1 MRILS
6 ITAQKPS
13 ATGSG
18 VYLTEVVRSLDK
30 LGAEQAIVY
39 GKMPKDVLPET
50 LNCVKKSY
58 SVDFQTSDLPFNIAG
73 MSDVM
78 PYPATRYRDFTDS
91 MLQQF
96 KRAFE
101 MTISWAIQDFKPDL
115 IITHHLYIVS
125 AITSRLAYANN
136 IKCVAL
142 SHGTDI
148 RQMQW
153 HNLDKDNIIEG
164 IKKSTTI
171 LCLHNDQISKIS
183 EIYGIKQSN
192 IHVIGAGYNSEIF
205 NCNTRAEPL
214 RKENT
219 LCFCGKICTAKGVKS
234 LLRACASIEN
244 PPHITLI
251 GGHNNEAELLEIK
264 KLADASFLDV
274 DFTGQIPQTEV
285 AEIYRNTKVFCL
297 PSFFEGLPLVILEAA
312 ACGCYCV
319 ASALPGIPEWIQNN
333 THSAPFDFVKLPAML
348 DVDKP
353 IETDLPDYESRL
365 ATAIKHA
372 LTTQANPS
380 SVAHLT
386 WDDLAK
392 RLLGFVDCTL

>member
-18 VYLTEVVRSLDK
+18 VYLTEVVRSLNK

-50 LNCVKKSY
+50 LACVKKSY
-58 SVDFQTSDLPFNIAG
+58 SVDFQTTDLPFNIAG

-78 PYPATRYRDFTDS
+78 PYPATRYRDFTET
-91 MLQQF
+91 MLAQF

-125 AITSRLAYANN
+125 AIASRLAHANN

-153 HNLDKDNIIEG
+153 HNLDKGNIIDG
-164 IKKSTTI
+164 IRAATTV
-171 LCLHNDQISKIS
+171 LCLHSDQIAKIN
-183 EIYGIKQSN
+183 EVYGIDKSN

-205 NCNTRAEPL
+205 NCNTKAEPL

-219 LCFCGKICTAKGVKS
+219 LCFCGKICEAKGVKS
-234 LLRACASIEN
+234 LLKACAQIDN
-244 PPHITLI
+244 PPKITLI

-274 DFTGQIPQTEV
+274 DFTGQIPQAEV
-285 AEIYRNTKVFCL
+285 ADIYRKTKVFCL

-312 ACGCYCV
+312 ACGCNCV
-319 ASALPGIPEWIQNN
+319 VSALPGIPEWIKEN
-333 THSAPFDFVKLPAML
+333 TTSAPYEFVKLPTMF

-353 IETDLPDYESRL
+353 LPSGLPDYETRL
-365 ATAIKHA
+365 SNAIQIALNATS
-372 LTTQANPS
+372 NPKA
-380 SVAHLT
+380 VAHLT

>member
-30 LGAEQAIVY
+30 LGMRQAIVY
-39 GKMPKDVLPET
+39 GKMPNDKFPEA
-50 LNCVKKSY
+50 LGCVQKSY
-58 SVDFQTSDLPFNIAG
+58 SVDFQTPDLPFNIAG

-78 PYPATRYRDFTDS
+78 PYPATRYRDFTDT
-91 MLQQF
+91 MLDQF

-125 AITSRLAYANN
+125 AIASKLAYAND

-148 RQMQW
+148 RQLQW
-153 HNLDKDNIIEG
+153 HNLDKLNIING
-164 IKKSTTI
+164 IKTATTL
-171 LCLHNDQISKIS
+171 LCLHTDQIAKVN
-183 EIYGIKQSN
+183 EVYGIDKSK

-205 NCNTRAEPL
+205 NCNAEKTSL
-214 RKENT
+214 RQENT
-219 LCFCGKICTAKGVKS
+219 LCFCGKICEAKGVKS
-234 LLRACASIEN
+234 LLKACAQIEN
-244 PPHITLI
+244 PPTITLI

-274 DFTGQIPQTEV
+274 DFTGQIPQSEV
-285 AEIYRNTKVFCL
+285 ADIYRKTKVFCL

-312 ACGCYCV
+312 ACGCNCV
-319 ASALPGIPEWIQNN
+319 VSALPGIPEWIKEN
-333 THSAPFDFVKLPAML
+333 TKQAPFEFVDLPTMI

-353 IETDLPDYESRL
+353 LVSELPDYEARL
-365 ATAIKHA
+365 ANAILGA
-372 LTTQANPS
+372 LKSTSNPKA
-380 SVAHLT
+380 VAHLT
-386 WDDLAK
+386 WNDLAK